1 MAAGALANDVFLR
14 FPGQWEDD
22 VWQQATLGSE
32 LYYNVHRWYQPQT
45 GRYTR
50 ADPLRPYD
58 LGGNSYAY
66 ASANPIGSFDPL
78 GLADCGKR
86 PDLISCGDPGGS
98 CCQARC
104 IDDLR
109 TAICFYEEYKT
120 GITLTSS
127 ILGAGVGALGTGLL
141 TRNPLAACVGGVVGG
156 ILGHSITYP
165 FTPEDVFNKQ
175 QKDQFQRC
183 IKGCRPDRNLCE
195 SPDNCYVED
204 LFALTVEEAKR

>member
-1 MAAGALANDVFLR
+1 M
-14 FPGQWEDD
+14 
-22 VWQQATLGSE
+22 
-32 LYYNVHRWYQPQT
+32 HRWYQPQT